1 MQTPFF
7 ILPGISEINKVLFC
21 LAVSCSKTD
30 VPVPIAEAPSTF
42 SLKSFDY
49 DIDFT
54 GIDFG
59 TYGLAGQIDQSVSQT
74 ILYTTKDGLEHI
86 IINPAY
92 IKTTPPLH
100 FIRKN
105 ESWLFENKYIEDRET
120 AKLYVEGLNTYFGQP
135 MGNWNDLNVFCES
148 LHNKLGN
155 VEVKINELYE
165 SLDILS
171 ERDSLSNIEKKV
183 IAKKK
188 LVEHLT
194 TKKKITE
201 SKDTTLVPNESLL
214 NAVLTNNFNV
224 LYSNTLSESEKEELK
239 NILSISYDDLIIK
252 SNELHESIL
261 EKVSTLISES
271 NDIDLTTKLNKVK
284 DEVNQMTTSKYNYYR
299 LTELKNGLN

>member
-1 MQTPFF
+1 MNKFGELKTKMLTKLTESYTKENKTEVKD
-7 ILPGISEINKVLFC
+7 ILKTIKENKDFKEMYLFYEEI
-21 LAVSCSKTD
+21 
-30 VPVPIAEAPSTF
+30 
-42 SLKSFDY
+42 
-49 DIDFT
+49 
-54 GIDFG
+54 
-59 TYGLAGQIDQSVSQT
+59 
-74 ILYTTKDGLEHI
+74 
-86 IINPAY
+86 
-92 IKTTPPLH
+92 
-100 FIRKN
+100 
-105 ESWLFENKYIEDRET
+105 ENKYIEDKET
-120 AKLYVEGLNTYFGQP
+120 AKLYVEGLNTYFSQP
-135 MGNWNDLNVFCES
+135 MGNWNNLNVFCES

-155 VEVKINELYE
+155 IEIENNELYE

-171 ERDSLSNIEKKV
+171 EKDSLSNIEKKV

-239 NILSISYDDLIIK
+239 NILSISYNDLITK

-261 EKVSTLISES
+261 QKVSTLITES
-271 NDIDLTTKLNKVK
+271 KDTDLTDRLKAVR
-284 DEVNQMTTSKYNYYR
+284 DEVSQMSPSRYNYYR

>member
-1 MQTPFF
+1 M
-7 ILPGISEINKVLFC
+7 NK
-21 LAVSCSKTD
+21 
-30 VPVPIAEAPSTF
+30 
-42 SLKSFDY
+42 
-49 DIDFT
+49 
-54 GIDFG
+54 FG
-59 TYGLAGQIDQSVSQT
+59 V
-74 ILYTTKDGLEHI
+74 
-86 IINPAY
+86 
-92 IKTTPPLH
+92 IKTKLLNKLTESYTNENKGE
-100 FIRKN
+100 IKN
-105 ESWLFENKYIEDRET
+105 ILTTIKENKNFKEMYLFYEEIENKYIEDKET

-135 MGNWNDLNVFCES
+135 MGNWNNLNVFCES

>member
-1 MQTPFF
+1 M
-7 ILPGISEINKVLFC
+7 NK
-21 LAVSCSKTD
+21 
-30 VPVPIAEAPSTF
+30 
-42 SLKSFDY
+42 
-49 DIDFT
+49 
-54 GIDFG
+54 FG
-59 TYGLAGQIDQSVSQT
+59 T
-74 ILYTTKDGLEHI
+74 
-86 IINPAY
+86 
-92 IKTTPPLH
+92 IKTKMLTK
-100 FIRKN
+100 ITESYSKQNKN
-105 ESWLFENKYIEDRET
+105 EVKDMLNTIKENKAFKEMYLFYEEIENKYIDDKET

-148 LHNKLGN
+148 LHNKLGD
-155 VEVKINELYE
+155 VEINTNELYE
-165 SLDILS
+165 CLDMLS
-171 ERDSLSNIEKKV
+171 EKDSLSNIEKKV

-299 LTELKNGLN
+299 LNELKNGLN